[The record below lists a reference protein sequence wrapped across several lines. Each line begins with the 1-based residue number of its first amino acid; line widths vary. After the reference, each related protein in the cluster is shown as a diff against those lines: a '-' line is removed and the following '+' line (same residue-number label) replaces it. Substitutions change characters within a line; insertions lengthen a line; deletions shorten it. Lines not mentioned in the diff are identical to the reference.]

1 MPGARMGR
9 LVMVAVAVI
18 VILGLV
24 FGSLA
29 SPVGN

>member
-9 LVMVAVAVI
+9 LVMIAVAVV

-24 FGSLA
+24 VGSLA